1 MTAIFF
7 SVLLVIGIILMTRRL
22 VVVVVQSR
30 RYDRE
35 LVVAERAA
43 RQVAVLEAD
52 LFRNP
57 REWVAEAERAVE
69 TELRPRDEVTPHES
83 LSDRE
88 MVGTLTSQTIATRKA
103 THGDGDTIE
112 G

>member
-35 LVVAERAA
+35 LVAERAA